1 MEKEPLETKNLFL
14 IDWLTVTCHGC
25 STDDVL
31 DLIGMNN
38 TGIPWEIEEKF
49 MNGYPMRCSFNGI
62 TIMYGADDARYYKD
76 STKARKDM
84 GLCLNFSGTGCR
96 TFETYGHGDWFRL
109 LAEFFTIRESGWR
122 EKKDGRKFSYNI
134 TRVDLAFDDH
144 TEILDIYR
152 IEDDLKHRYYTSK
165 SRYAE
170 STWSDNQ
177 DIDIQGL
184 SLQVG
189 ADSSD
194 IKIRIYDKAAERG
207 FNDRHWIRV
216 ELQLRDDR
224 ATAAV
229 SELVSNMHIGNTVRG
244 ILANYLVFREPG
256 EDSNKSRWAIA
267 DYWNNLLD
275 GMAAISLWQSPGE
288 EYNISKTEYY
298 LKKQYGQA
306 ISVLYELHGDLH
318 DLIDHCRQQYPIE
331 KLAPKYKQLLAQ
343 LQPRDNFDLVAA
355 PEVNQIFPD
364 AFEQLKLEEDT

>member
-1 MEKEPLETKNLFL
+1 MEKEPILTENLFL
-14 IDWLTVTCHGC
+14 IDWLTVVCHGC
-25 STDDVL
+25 TLDDVL

-38 TGIPWEIEEKF
+38 AGVPWEIQEKF

-62 TIMYGADDARYYKD
+62 TIMYGADEERYYKD
-76 STKARKDM
+76 PSKARKDM
-84 GLCLNFSGTGCR
+84 GICLNFSGTGCR

-109 LAEFFTIRESGWR
+109 FSEFFTIRDSGWR
-122 EKKDGRKFSYNI
+122 EKKDGTKFSYNI

-144 TEILDIYR
+144 TGILDIYR
-152 IEDDLKHRYYTSK
+152 IEDDLKLRYYTSK
-165 SRYAE
+165 SKYAE

-177 DIDIQGL
+177 DSDIQGL

-207 FNDRHWIRV
+207 FKDRHWIRV

-229 SELVSNMHIGNTVRG
+229 SSMLAQKHIGNTVRG
-244 ILANYLVFREPG
+244 ILANYLIFREPA
-256 EDSNKSRWAIA
+256 EDSNKSRWPVAE
-267 DYWNNLLD
+267 YWNNLLD

-298 LKKQYGQA
+298 LKKQYGQMVV
-306 ISVLYELHGDLH
+306 VLDELHDPFY
-318 DLIDHCRQQYPIE
+318 LIDHCKQIYPKE
-331 KLAPKYKQLLAQ
+331 KLSPKYKKLLYE
-343 LQPRDNFDLVAA
+343 LNPRKPFDPVAA
-355 PEVNQIFPD
+355 PEVDQIFPD
-364 AFEQLKLEEDT
+364 HFEQIKMEDEDI